1 MFNFFLH
8 TSLLQC
14 DKYALT
20 LWRIHDI
27 IQSSNYKTR
36 KIMRKSILMGLA
48 LVAALAFV
56 SCKSSE
62 SSYKKAYEKAKA
74 QEMAQTNTTD
84 QVETAPVTVAPVVTT
99 PVSTTAA
106 NTENDR
112 QERLTVMNGGTLKA
126 FNVVCGSFS
135 SVDNA
140 NNLRNTLVAKGYS
153 AQVAQNPET
162 GMYRVIAASFDDRAS
177 AVTSR
182 DQLRGTYPDAW
193 LLYRTY

>member
-1 MFNFFLH
+1 MKKKL
-8 TSLLQC
+8 
-14 DKYALT
+14 
-20 LWRIHDI
+20 
-27 IQSSNYKTR
+27 
-36 KIMRKSILMGLA
+36 MMGLA
-48 LVAALAFV
+48 FIAALAFV

-74 QEMAQTNTTD
+74 QEAARNIAAD
-84 QVETAPVTVAPVVTT
+84 QVETAPVAVTPVVTT
-99 PVSTTAA
+99 PISTPS

-126 FNVVCGSFS
+126 FNVVCGSFGK
-135 SVDNA
+135 VENA
-140 NNLRNTLVAKGYS
+140 NKLRNELVAKGYS

-162 GMYRVIAASFDDRAS
+162 GMYRVVAASFDDRS
-177 AVTSR
+177 AAISSR